1 MSLVDIAEDICDG
14 KGYVKMA
21 VDLAK
26 RSIVDSIWKSANVEG
41 LGTTFP
47 NTEAILENLPVLTRR
62 DEVLF
67 ILNMRDAWRFLL
79 DNLEYNNCWMLLR
92 EFNNIVGRDLIYGCG
107 MLRRHDVNIGGTTW
121 KPEIPIEADIYES
134 IKRLNN
140 IEEDVDRALSYF
152 CFVTRTQ
159 LFIDGNKR
167 VAQLMANKI
176 LIESGVG
183 ILSIPVSKVAV
194 FKELLVEFYE
204 TDEPDK
210 LKDFLRT
217 ECITY
222 VK

>member
-1 MSLVDIAEDICDG
+1 MSLVDIAEDIYTG
-14 KGYVKMA
+14 KGNVQMA
-21 VDLAK
+21 VTLAK
-26 RSIVDSIWKSANVEG
+26 RSLVDSIWKAANVEG
-41 LGTTFP
+41 LGTTYP
-47 NTEAILENLPVLTRR
+47 NTEAILENLPVTTRR

-107 MLRRHDVNIGGTTW
+107 VLRRHEVSIGGTAW
-121 KPEIPIEADIYES
+121 KPEIPVEADVYDS
-134 IKRLNN
+134 IKRINN

-152 CFVTRTQ
+152 CYITRAQ
-159 LFIDGNKR
+159 LFVDGNKR
-167 VAQLMANKI
+167 VAQLMANKV
-176 LIESGVG
+176 LIESGIGV
-183 ILSIPVSKVAV
+183 LSIPVSKLIV

-204 TDEPDK
+204 TAESDK

-222 VK
+222 IQ

>member
-1 MSLVDIAEDICDG
+1 MSLVDIAEDIYEG
-14 KGYVKMA
+14 TGRVKMA
-21 VDLAK
+21 TDLAK

-67 ILNMRDAWRFLL
+67 ILNMRDAWHFLL

-107 MLRRHDVNIGGTTW
+107 MLRRHDVSIGGTTW
-121 KPEIPIEADIYES
+121 KPAIPVEADVYETVRN
-134 IKRLNN
+134 IND

-152 CFVTRTQ
+152 CFITRAQ

-167 VAQLMANKI
+167 VAQLMANKV
-176 LIESGVG
+176 LIESGIG
-183 ILSIPVSKVAV
+183 ILSIPVDKAV
-194 FKELLVEFYE
+194 LFKELLVKFYE
-204 TDEPDK
+204 TNDDST